1 MSAFQMYSYLHTGA
15 GNGQM
20 PKKQNHGWRKKR
32 AWAQNGI
39 VFSSKKTYS
48 FQVWWSEAL
57 DLNHL
62 LHKVALHPII
72 LCISR

>member
-1 MSAFQMYSYLHTGA
+1 MDSYLRTGA
-15 GNGQM
+15 GDGQM
-20 PKKQNHGWRKKR
+20 SKTEPRLEEEER

-39 VFSSKKTYS
+39 GFSSKKTCF

-72 LCISR
+72 LCIFR